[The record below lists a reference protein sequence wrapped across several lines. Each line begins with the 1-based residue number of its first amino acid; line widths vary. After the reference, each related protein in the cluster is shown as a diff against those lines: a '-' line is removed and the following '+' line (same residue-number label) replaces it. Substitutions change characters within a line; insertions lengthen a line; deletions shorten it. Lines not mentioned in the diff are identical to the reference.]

1 MLQLLRKSASI
12 VSQFNT
18 APAITI
24 NLCRALTQQS
34 NSQQQQPI
42 KLKSFRPPRSVWIEN
57 LDTVEE
63 KKLGLLELSSEIF
76 AATPRIDIVHQ
87 NIEWQRKYRFVSF
100 AHAKTRNEVRG
111 GGRKPWPQKGLGR
124 ARHGSIRSPL
134 FRGGG
139 IAHGPRS
146 PTTHFYML
154 PFFNRVLGLV
164 STLSIKLAQDD
175 LHVVDSLEIPTDD
188 PQYLKDLTHERAW
201 GPSVLFIDSCDI
213 MPRNITAGAD
223 GVDHINLM
231 PVYGLNVY
239 SMLKHNTLVLT
250 KSAAEEIELKLSEH
264 LHRNDARSLMTKF
277 KVDR

>member
-1 MLQLLRKSASI
+1 MFQFIQKSAGNI
-12 VSQFNT
+12 LG
-18 APAITI
+18 I
-24 NLCRALTQQS
+24 RASSAVAL
-34 NSQQQQPI
+34 NHFRAVAQQPS
-42 KLKSFRPPRSVWIEN
+42 LNATELNPFRAPRSLWIEN
-57 LDTVEE
+57 LDTIEE
-63 KKLGLLELSSEIF
+63 QKVGIQELSSEVF
-76 AATPRIDIVHQ
+76 GASPRIDIVHQ

-134 FRGGG
+134 WRGGG
-139 IAHGPRS
+139 VAHGPRS

-175 LHVVDSLEIPTDD
+175 LHIVKDLQIPTED
-188 PQYLKDLTHERAW
+188 PQYLRDLVQERAW

-213 MPRNITAGAD
+213 MPQNIALGAEAI
-223 GVDHINLM
+223 GHINLM

-239 SMLKHNTLVLT
+239 SMLKHDTLVLT
-250 KSAAEEIELKLSEH
+250 KSAAEEIDSKLAEH
-264 LHRNDARSLMTKF
+264 LHRTDARSLMTKF